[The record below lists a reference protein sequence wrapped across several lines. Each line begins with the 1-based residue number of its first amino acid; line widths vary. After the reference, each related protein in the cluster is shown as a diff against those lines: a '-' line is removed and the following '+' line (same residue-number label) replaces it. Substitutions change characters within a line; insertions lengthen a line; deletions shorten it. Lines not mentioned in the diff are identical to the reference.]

1 MVTMSTYEEIPEY
14 DYDEYWPTTTWLE
27 KYEEDLTDSDELSR
41 VMGGWGQGFNGD
53 FVFEIRNLPI
63 EENEVKDL
71 PEEVWKALDKGI
83 RQLPEAV
90 LETVLEDAP
99 EAVQD
104 GIEERE
110 GPLPERAANELLETK
125 IINAPDKT
133 WDGLRRVMPDVLE
146 FLLDQLEENVTDD
159 GHVYAWIGLE
169 DGDCTGVDTLMNL
182 DDRDKG
188 FVLTG
193 EYDQWVRLVTS
204 ELDVVEGIMSGD
216 LELDGDMQKILQ
228 YADAAL
234 MMTDI
239 ASATDKRF
247 LF

>member
-1 MVTMSTYEEIPEY
+1 MSTYEEIEEY

-27 KYEEDLTDSDELSR
+27 KYKEDLTGSEELSR

-53 FVFEIRNLPI
+53 FVFEINNLPI
-63 EENEVKDL
+63 EDNEVRDL
-71 PEEVWKALDKGI
+71 PEEVWTALDKGI

-99 EAVQD
+99 QAVQD
-104 GIEERE
+104 GIAERE
-110 GPLPERAANELLETK
+110 GPLPDRAANELLETK

-146 FLLDQLEENVTDD
+146 FLLEQLEENVTDE

-169 DGDCTGVDTLMNL
+169 DGDCTGVDTLMDL
-182 DDRDKG
+182 EERDKG

-193 EYDQWVRLVTS
+193 EYEQWVRLVTS
-204 ELDVVEGIMSGD
+204 DLDVVEGIMSGE

-247 LF
+247 LFRS